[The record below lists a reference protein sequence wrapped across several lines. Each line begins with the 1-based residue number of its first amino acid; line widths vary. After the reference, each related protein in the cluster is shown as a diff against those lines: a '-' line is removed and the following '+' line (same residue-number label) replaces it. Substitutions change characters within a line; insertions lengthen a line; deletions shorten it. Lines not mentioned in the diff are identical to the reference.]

1 MPEKK
6 FSFESSVKR
15 IEEIVNALEKGD
27 VELEKSLELFQE
39 GAGLIKSCSKALDDA
54 EQKLQ
59 LLVKDDEGPKFEKF
73 ETGENL

>member
-1 MPEKK
+1 MAEKK

-15 IEEIVNALEKGD
+15 IEEIVNTLEKGD

-59 LLVKDDEGPKFEKF
+59 LLVKGDEGPEFEKF
-73 ETGENL
+73 ENGETV

>member
-73 ETGENL
+73 ETGDNL